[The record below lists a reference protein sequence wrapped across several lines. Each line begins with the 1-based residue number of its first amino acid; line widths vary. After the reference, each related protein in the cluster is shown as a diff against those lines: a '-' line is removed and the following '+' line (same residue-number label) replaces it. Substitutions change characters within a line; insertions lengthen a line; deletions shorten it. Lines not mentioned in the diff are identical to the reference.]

1 MVFSSML
8 HRGNQP
14 CLIKHVVSNLDE
26 RLEGILAE
34 LVDYTKLGIVNINDS
49 KRYPEIRTMG

>member
-1 MVFSSML
+1 M
-8 HRGNQP
+8 
-14 CLIKHVVSNLDE
+14 KHVVSNLDE